1 VLDVERGA
9 KGHVE
14 LFEFLWPEHSNRSF
28 VEHGLG
34 KCDEVVARD
43 DTSLGE
49 AFGGP
54 NVNL

>member
-1 VLDVERGA
+1 MLDVEHGA

-28 VEHGLG
+28 VEHRLG
-34 KCDEVVARD
+34 KCDEGVARD

>member
-1 VLDVERGA
+1 MLDVERGA

-34 KCDEVVARD
+34 KCDEGVARD

-49 AFGGP
+49 ALGGP
-54 NVNL
+54 NTNL

>member
-1 VLDVERGA
+1 MLDVEHGA

-14 LFEFLWPEHSNRSF
+14 LFEFLWPEHSNRSL
-28 VEHGLG
+28 VEHRLG

-43 DTSLGE
+43 GTSLGE